1 MTPLIAAL
9 AVATAAT
16 SFDPVPQ
23 GNGLQMRI
31 VKYEGSTNGGM
42 TVEVKNP
49 TGKELELSAVGLYFV
64 PDMDP
69 TVAPQRLGAVGPMRM
84 NAKDER
90 RETLKL
96 QPGAAATVTLDV
108 YCIDSHRSSPS
119 AETPFRVGKER
130 MPRELATAIDSNTRD
145 KSKGYGSVY
154 APAAKSAVQS
164 EVWRTR
170 DSKWIELDGEGKQE
184 AVKHR

>member
-1 MTPLIAAL
+1 MTPLLAAL

-31 VKYEGSTNGGM
+31 VRYEGSTNGGM

-64 PDMDP
+64 PDVDP
-69 TVAPQRLGAVGPMRM
+69 TSAPQRLGAVGPMRL
-84 NAKDER
+84 NVKDER

-96 QPGAAATVTLDV
+96 QPGGVATVTLDV

-119 AETPFRVGKER
+119 SDTPFRVAKTR
-130 MPRELATAIDSNTRD
+130 MPRELATAIDTNTRD
-145 KSKGYGSVY
+145 KAKGYGGVS
-154 APAAKSAVQS
+154 APPAKSAVQS

-170 DSKWIELDGEGKQE
+170 DSKWIELDGEGQQE
-184 AVKHR
+184 LSKKR